1 MTSGRRFFLLGGA
14 LGSREEGMDHPQVA
28 NRSMVWSASWPV
40 PTFVRIAKGRRAD
53 YLSAA
58 QPQET
63 NMGWFGDRKTRTPR
77 QVIIYTRQGCHL
89 CDEAWQL
96 LEEWQGK
103 YQFTLEAIDID
114 GQAEL
119 VAEYG
124 ERVPVVLI
132 DGKERFWGRINGVL
146 LERALRSR

>member
-1 MTSGRRFFLLGGA
+1 LATERHAHHGKSL
-14 LGSREEGMDHPQVA
+14 
-28 NRSMVWSASWPV
+28 
-40 PTFVRIAKGRRAD
+40 
-53 YLSAA
+53 
-58 QPQET
+58 
-63 NMGWFGDRKTRTPR
+63 
-77 QVIIYTRQGCHL
+77 YTR
-89 CDEAWQL
+89 ARAAIFATK
-96 LEEWQGK
+96 QGK